1 MADSIDNLKIDI
13 DRLGDNLRKS
23 EKEIYDKINSTNATV
38 GDLNTSVKL
47 VIEKLNSFIDTF
59 KNHDTNEMQKYD
71 DIIVMFKSLQ
81 TDLKQSEKSI
91 DEKFASKQELQ
102 EINKKLKENSDAIKQ
117 GFKIFYI
124 GTGIIITLSVVG
136 GLIMWILNLI
146 NELQKLGVN

>member
-1 MADSIDNLKIDI
+1 VADIDNLIIDI
-13 DRLGDNLRKS
+13 DRLGETLRKS
-23 EKEIYDKINSTNATV
+23 EKEIYEKINSTNATV

-71 DIIVMFKSLQ
+71 DIIDMFK
-81 TDLKQSEKSI
+81 KS
-91 DEKFASKQELQ
+91 QE
-102 EINKKLKENSDAIKQ
+102 EIKKLEDKISSKYITKDEMKNFETKLEDNSKAVKQ

-124 GTGIIITLSVVG
+124 GTGILITFSVVG

-146 NELQKLGVN
+146 SELQKLGAN